1 MHKMSHLSWSLE
13 PHKAVLIV
21 CKKTTTCLELEL
33 GTKACLNLQED
44 TILGAGAWNQKLL
57 EYAEEDNILGAGA
70 WNQSC
75 LKYAKEDNILG
86 AGALNHKVS
95 STSKSC
101 IL

>member
-1 MHKMSHLSWSLE
+1 VQEDNDTLGAGARNQSLLESTGRHHTWSWSLE
-13 PHKAVLIV
+13 P
-21 CKKTTTCLELEL
+21 
-33 GTKACLNLQED
+33 
-44 TILGAGAWNQKLL
+44 KLL
-57 EYAEEDNILGAGA
+57 ECAKEDNILGAGA

>member
-1 MHKMSHLSWSLE
+1 LE
-13 PHKAVLIV
+13 P
-21 CKKTTTCLELEL
+21 
-33 GTKACLNLQED
+33 
-44 TILGAGAWNQKLL
+44 KLL

-86 AGALNHKVS
+86 AGALNHKLS